1 MCMRDH
7 LFRNN
12 EGWRRTLIIF
22 EKNSAQ
28 DRFIMITSLL
38 RFYVFSIH
46 PVHKERFSQKN
57 NSKFGGKKR
66 RSQL

>member
-28 DRFIMITSLL
+28 DRFIIVSNLL
-38 RFYVFSIH
+38 RFFFFSIH